1 MSRYVDVDKYHKFLS
16 NCEDR
21 DYPCVGNCIDCYFKY
36 SEPDDVEKLVIENAE
51 MKEFLRKVC
60 GANECATCPFVI
72 NNIFCEIAGIL
83 APDNGEEETD

>member
-16 NCEDR
+16 NCGDP
-21 DYPCVGNCIDCYFKY
+21 YPCVGNCIDCYFKCN
-36 SEPDDVEKLVIENAE
+36 ELDDVEKLAMENTE

-60 GANECATCPFVI
+60 RANECATCPFVI

-83 APDNGEEETD
+83 VPDDGEEETD